1 MGNWQTT
8 CWGGDDSE
16 IPLDTPFDDGA
27 VSKKGGKRS
36 PVGAKNSDPK
46 SGSKNELIKKN
57 MDKIIKLQALFRGN
71 AARQKFMQLKMSNK
85 GTSRYFTQE
94 ENLETV
100 KEGKAYDPD
109 QSRVKKKYTYKSG
122 AVYNGEWK
130 GGFRDGYGTQKWVD
144 GAQYEGR

>member
-1 MGNWQTT
+1 
-8 CWGGDDSE
+8 
-16 IPLDTPFDDGA
+16 
-27 VSKKGGKRS
+27 
-36 PVGAKNSDPK
+36 
-46 SGSKNELIKKN
+46 

-71 AARQKFMQLKMSNK
+71 VARQKFMQLKMSNK

-100 KEGKAYDPD
+100 KEGKVYDPD